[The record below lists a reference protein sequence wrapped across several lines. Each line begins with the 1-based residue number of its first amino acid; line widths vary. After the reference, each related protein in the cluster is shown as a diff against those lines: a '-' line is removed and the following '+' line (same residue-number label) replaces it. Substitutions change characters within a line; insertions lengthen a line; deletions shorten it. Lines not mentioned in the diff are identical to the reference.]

1 MLSLVNLMSTPLA
14 DERLVSHSGSPSR
27 SHNLKELQ
35 LSPDSTLSPSG
46 TNNSSNQE
54 TESDGDIGK
63 ESNNDSQKS
72 SPTDQ
77 KILSNLKGFNI
88 DRSAYKHYGH
98 QSLLHGEALDKI
110 ITEAKVSTRRKSM
123 DEASNASQ
131 SNVKETKHTNSI
143 RWDASNRILID
154 QKISQILGLPP
165 QAIDEESIWPYTAET
180 LNEILRY
187 KSEQEKTKQETIK
200 NNFGETAIELLRLA
214 KSLNVSGD
222 LIPFLFVSNTT
233 IEELKSNIN
242 ELKSDPNNFINKI
255 SKLVNTPNHYN
266 QDENTPSTNNGK
278 RRYSES
284 RLLPSFSETAE
295 SIKSANS
302 TDVSPERS
310 PNKLP
315 SSAKFSFT
323 EVNEKEKG
331 SPSSQNDKPIML
343 PVPATSYLP
352 HHQPQHQ
359 NGVYTMYYTPGHQ
372 SSSVPPPQQS
382 QNEQTQENGSS
393 TATTVLGSP
402 YSLKYPPVMYPA
414 HQNYHTVSGPG
425 YVPQQHPYPYYMA
438 SSPSNGP
445 ASHQYV
451 MHPSGTPPS
460 GLMQP
465 MHPSHV
471 AYRSPDIEARRSNS
485 GRHLQKDEEEAAA
498 GNSHKRHK
506 TSSIAKTSSINFMIT
521 TPKNPPAKKYNN
533 THKDSS
539 KDGK

>member
-1 MLSLVNLMSTPLA
+1 MSTPLA
-14 DERLVSHSGSPSR
+14 DERLVSHSGSPNR
-27 SHNLKELQ
+27 SHNFKELQ
-35 LSPDSTLSPSG
+35 LSTDSTLSPSG

-54 TESDGDIGK
+54 TESDGDNRK
-63 ESNNDSQKS
+63 ENNDGSQKS

-98 QSLLHGEALDKI
+98 QSLLHGDALDKI

-123 DEASNASQ
+123 DEASHTAQ
-131 SNVKETKHTNSI
+131 QDVKETKHAKSI

-154 QKISQILGLPP
+154 QKISQILGIPS
-165 QAIDEESIWPYTAET
+165 QAIDEESIWPYSAET

-187 KSEQEKTKQETIK
+187 KSEQERTKQETIK
-200 NNFGETAIELLRLA
+200 NNFGETAIELLKLA
-214 KSLNVSGD
+214 KSLNVCGD

-233 IEELKSNIN
+233 IEELKSKIN
-242 ELKSDPNNFINKI
+242 ELKSDPNDMINKI
-255 SKLVNTPNHYN
+255 SKLVDTPVHYN
-266 QDENTPSTNNGK
+266 HDQTTPSTNNGK

-295 SIKSANS
+295 NIKSANS
-302 TDVSPERS
+302 ADVSPTRS

-315 SSAKFSFT
+315 SSAKFSFG
-323 EVNEKEKG
+323 EANEKDKG
-331 SPSSQNDKPIML
+331 SPSSQNDRPVML
-343 PVPATSYLP
+343 PVPASGYLP
-352 HHQPQHQ
+352 HHQPQPQ
-359 NGVYTMYYTPGHQ
+359 NGVYTMYYTQGPQ

-382 QNEQTQENGSS
+382 QNEQTQENGPS

-402 YSLKYPPVMYPA
+402 YSLKYPPVMYPQ
-414 HQNYHTVSGPG
+414 HQNYHAVSGPG

-445 ASHQYV
+445 PSHQYL
-451 MHPSGTPPS
+451 MHPSGAPPS

-465 MHPSHV
+465 IHPNQV
-471 AYRSPDIEARRSNS
+471 AYHSPDIETRRSNS
-485 GRHLQKDEEEAAA
+485 AKHLQKDEEETAA
-498 GNSHKRHK
+498 GHLHNKRHK
-506 TSSIAKTSSINFMIT
+506 VSSAAKTSSINFMIT